1 MLLIAAKLLLA
12 KEQLTN
18 CQLCEHRCGVDR
30 TLGVQGRC
38 HALNEVRVFR
48 HRVEHGEEPELVPSH
63 LFYTSGCDLR
73 CKFCIAE
80 ENAFNPRLGTLLTPE
95 FLTNAIAWGR
105 SKGSRNLQWVG
116 GEPTIHIPGILE
128 AMSCVPNLPDIVWKS
143 DFYGTTSAFELLDG
157 VVKTFVAD
165 LKFGNDDCASKIASV
180 SNYMSVVTRN
190 LLFAEG
196 IGQLIVRHLLLPGH
210 FDCCY
215 RPIVAWIAD
224 HMPRVKFSLR
234 DGYTPRWQAS
244 KDLQLNAIISSKV
257 ANEARKL
264 ARDHRLILV

>member
-1 MLLIAAKLLLA
+1 M
-12 KEQLTN
+12 KEI
-18 CQLCEHRCGVDR
+18 G
-30 TLGVQGRC
+30 
-38 HALNEVRVFR
+38 
-48 HRVEHGEEPELVPSH
+48 
-63 LFYTSGCDLR
+63 
-73 CKFCIAE
+73 
-80 ENAFNPRLGTLLTPE
+80 
-95 FLTNAIAWGR
+95 
-105 SKGSRNLQWVG
+105 
-116 GEPTIHIPGILE
+116 
-128 AMSCVPNLPDIVWKS
+128 
-143 DFYGTTSAFELLDG
+143 
-157 VVKTFVAD
+157 
-165 LKFGNDDCASKIASV
+165 KIASV

-244 KDLQLNAIISSKV
+244 KDPQLNAIISLKV

-264 ARDHRLILV
+264 AIDHRLILV